1 MHIFRYAKCVGIE
14 IYLAIEPSRISRF
27 CHFGFSQ
34 LGRYDILSP
43 CELYAALREGERERD
58 SPLSRN
64 EHNWHRQ
71 DDLTCVLIIP

>member
-1 MHIFRYAKCVGIE
+1 MHEMVETRLFLQSSSPAVFRSFVISVSR
-14 IYLAIEPSRISRF
+14 SRIDIYFPSASR
-27 CHFGFSQ
+27 
-34 LGRYDILSP
+34 
-43 CELYAALREGERERD
+43 AALRS